1 MERCRLG
8 HGFEQWCIAYAAE
21 DKWKAVPAELHRLL
35 QDTFSGW
42 IQTRVN
48 EKANKVWRDAEHRDN
63 PSKIVAMCTLWEK
76 LTAREVLGEFARAEV
91 CTEEGNSD
99 VPNVVSDFQLLF
111 EDAKDKVAT
120 KLDAA
125 ESEIDK
131 DALENAW
138 LKKFDGVLKDTGKA
152 FNPESEQVLVAEL
165 RLLRLL
171 HEGNMWHRAN
181 DAWHTSL
188 LPVGALI
195 YVQSIDAHLWVLKT
209 NDCAAMCWPAEQ
221 VELHMWRK
229 GKVTELVWYTCFD
242 LEDVQVLQ
250 FEVLSPQSLMLQD
263 VFDCGLLVQTRA
275 FLQIVTSHSSLN
287 KGYKA

>member
-1 MERCRLG
+1 ML
-8 HGFEQWCIAYAAE
+8 
-21 DKWKAVPAELHRLL
+21 VP
-35 QDTFSGW
+35 
-42 IQTRVN
+42 
-48 EKANKVWRDAEHRDN
+48 
-63 PSKIVAMCTLWEK
+63 
-76 LTAREVLGEFARAEV
+76 
-91 CTEEGNSD
+91 
-99 VPNVVSDFQLLF
+99 LLF
-111 EDAKDKVAT
+111 DI
-120 KLDAA
+120 LR
-125 ESEIDK
+125 SP

-138 LKKFDGVLKDTGKA
+138 LKKFDRVLKDTGKA